1 MGLSTTY
8 TKTETDFLIRQL
20 EKKTASGYKGDL
32 RKSDPAPTQIGFY
45 GLLET
50 GVYTNL
56 GGIDAQ
62 AGKFNFASFDGTT
75 WSLLS
80 TSFPAGQN
88 SFSET
93 DEINIATMKPTAD
106 FVKEKIAEKI
116 EDEINRDNLH
126 EFVDKQKKRFAYFDA
141 NGKLHAY
148 FSDELLELL
157 RELKQDES
165 TDAFRLVDK
174 ANRIVTWI
182 DENGF
187 LNAKIKDI
195 NPDKTTGLSML
206 SRYPYDSEKGDL
218 ELLSMTMI
226 SDVCTITTV
235 AKGRNSTASSN
246 DAPTFALSNLGSTA
260 HPSVIYFPQKWNGKK
275 YWMAFTPYFG
285 TINTLSDYVQYENPH
300 VMCSD
305 DGINWTE
312 PVDHFGNV
320 IQNPLAQPVNAEWA
334 AANSSF
340 GYYSD
345 THIEMGDDGYMYLY
359 YRGNYMPYP
368 TLTDTN
374 KVVFILMR
382 RSRDG
387 VNWSEPVLIKST
399 TDADVDNRSGMVSPA
414 IVNVNGTWN
423 YYDVAYSTTTH
434 PYAADN
440 AQEGKFTFRMSGNS
454 PDNFELRDAGKIVR
468 FDSRPWGTAW
478 EPWHIDVKK
487 FGNLYLMVINAGLK
501 NLSNGEGLFLAY
513 SGDGWNWKCLPD
525 ALFSNVT
532 YRSSIIL
539 KDFNN
544 DILTFWLYRGR
555 KDNGKIEVHEIKLKY
570 NN

>member
-8 TKTETDFLIRQL
+8 TKAETDYLLQQID
-20 EKKTASGYKGDL
+20 KKVVEGYKGVL
-32 RKSDPAPTQIGFY
+32 KISDPAPTAQGLYILSDIGTY
-45 GLLET
+45 A
-50 GVYTNL
+50 NL
-56 GGIDAQ
+56 GNLVTEDNKINYAY
-62 AGKFNFASFDGTT
+62 FNGTS
-75 WSLLS
+75 WSLVS

-93 DEINIATMKPTAD
+93 DENNVATMKPTAD
-106 FVKEKIAEKI
+106 FLKGKIAEKI

-126 EFVDKQKKRFAYFDA
+126 EFVDKQKKRFAYFDG

-148 FSDELLELL
+148 FSDELLERL
-157 RELKQDES
+157 RELKEDEN
-165 TDAFRLVDK
+165 TDAFRLIDKAKRIVAWVDK
-174 ANRIVTWI
+174 
-182 DENGF
+182 DGF
-187 LNAKIKDI
+187 LNAKINDL

-246 DAPTFALSNLGSTA
+246 DAPTFALSNQGSTA

-275 YWMAFTPYFG
+275 YWMAFTPHFG

-300 VMCSD
+300 IMCSD

-320 IQNPLAQPVNAEWA
+320 IQNPLAQPINAEWA

-368 TLTDTN
+368 TLTDPN
-374 KVVFILMR
+374 KIVFILMR
-382 RSRDG
+382 KSRDG

-399 TDADVDNRSGMVSPA
+399 TDADVDNGSGMVSPA

-423 YYDVAYSTTTH
+423 YYDVAYSTASH
-434 PYAADN
+434 PYTPDN
-440 AQEGKFTFRMSGNS
+440 AQEGKFIFRMTGNS
-454 PDNFELRDAGKIVR
+454 PDTFELRDAGKIVR

-487 FGNLYLMVINAGLK
+487 FGNLYLMVITAGLK

-555 KDNGKIEVHEIKLKY
+555 KDNGKIELHEIKLKY